1 MAQSDGDATHPGAR
15 IRLEIAPTLAEL
27 TLASAQV
34 REFLR
39 EKDVGKRAIFA
50 IETAIEELVTNAI
63 KYAGGTTQSGAIGIE
78 ARVAGDRAGLIVEY
92 GGCAFDPTKTP
103 TPDVNRS
110 LEDMPIG
117 GLGIHLVRELTKTF
131 EYERLNNRNRV
142 RIWVPREN

>member
-1 MAQSDGDATHPGAR
+1 MAESDRDATEPGVR
-15 IRLEIAPTLAEL
+15 IRLEIAPTLPEL
-27 TLASAQV
+27 TAASARV
-34 REFLR
+34 REFLH
-39 EKDVGKRAIFA
+39 EQAVGKRAIFA

-63 KYAGGTTQSGAIGIE
+63 KYASGANRAELISIE
-78 ARVAGDRAGLIVEY
+78 AGVAGDRAGLIVEY

-131 EYERLNNRNRV
+131 EYERVDNRNQV
-142 RIWVPREN
+142 RIWVSREN